1 MPFMAYKAVKN
12 FSQMRKTLIYLLQ
25 NGNFFGKILV
35 YIMGGNQYSDFLLGY
50 DLAVTGSGQI

>member
-1 MPFMAYKAVKN
+1 MVYKAAKN

-35 YIMGGNQYSDFLLGY
+35 YIMGGNQYLDFLLGY